1 MPYGPPQVMY
11 GAPSYPMGPPGP
23 AFGVPP
29 GPSPYVVNPYP
40 PGTSIVTIVTIEH
53 DWFSTI
59 I

>member
-1 MPYGPPQVMY
+1 MSYAPPPVMY

-40 PGTSIVTIVTIEH
+40 PGTSIITIVTTKH
-53 DWFSTI
+53 DWF
-59 I
+59 